1 MNPRQLKEAV
11 LRSMSLEEIENL
23 KLEAMQRGGKMTNE
37 DIERMAGF
45 SASQI

>member
-23 KLEAMQRGGKMTNE
+23 KLEALKRGGKLSPE
-37 DIERMAGF
+37 ELERMAG
-45 SASQI
+45 

>member
-23 KLEAMQRGGKMTNE
+23 KLEALKRGGKLSAE
-37 DIERMAGF
+37 DLERMAG
-45 SASQI
+45 